1 MNALAHFE
9 HLEREKVSLEKDTN
23 RFNQERTQY
32 ELRLKEIRDQIKL
45 TEDQNREMSL
55 AVGTLHRETTLR
67 KGELEHLRSTMQ
79 RERKEL
85 EEHAHA
91 VDMLLSTEREA
102 KKAFCEEMGEMNTD
116 LGNLLVEQE
125 GLYMVELIT
134 EDNMQ
139 LLQEHLMKQQAAA
152 MTNKAVLEEDGSQIK
167 SNFEE
172 EGIKDTILIQASD
185 AENFATETAQVRLL
199 NERLAEL
206 TSKVEQLREMA
217 IQSSSSSQKVTTR
230 SDTRLF
236 ANRTMQTTLLTF
248 PSPIHNI

>member
-9 HLEREKVSLEKDTN
+9 HLEREKVSLENDTN

-79 RERKEL
+79 RERNEL
-85 EEHAHA
+85 EEHAQA

-102 KKAFCEEMGEMNTD
+102 KKAFCEEMGDMNTD

-125 GLYMVELIT
+125 GLYMVQLIT
-134 EDNMQ
+134 ADNMQ

-152 MTNKAVLEEDGSQIK
+152 MNKTVVFEDDETQVK
-167 SNFEE
+167 SNLSE
-172 EGIKDTILIQASD
+172 EGINDTILIQESD

-199 NERLAEL
+199 NERLTEL
-206 TSKVEQLREMA
+206 TSQVETLREMA
-217 IQSSSSSQKVTTR
+217 IQSSSTSQKVIPC
-230 SDTRLF
+230 SDIR
-236 ANRTMQTTLLTF
+236 
-248 PSPIHNI
+248 